1 MSGGIPKKVWQG
13 KMRTKTNQT
22 GMKMVG
28 NPSMI
33 GRKTLNTR
41 YINRRV
47 NPKIVLCGW
56 RCRYGVNGN
65 NAGSAARAAY
75 CKNVVPGQPG
85 GYGVLCRKPQ
95 PLTANLAG
103 GVGNVPAPRNGGM
116 QSTCAQGGVLQR
128 CSTCSRTSTG
138 HQIVEKLIQDDS
150 DDPQPGG
157 IFWAVDNWIDN
168 PGQFQSGGIYE
179 KYGTIDN
186 WDTSQINNMD
196 QLFAEY
202 ATFDDD
208 ISGWNTSQVTNM
220 YGMFLNAL
228 AFNQDIG
235 GWGLSLT
242 LWQALASLGLSPAGS
257 KKKGMPG
264 DYARDPNPMDQRP
277 HMYGEG
283 GFSSTRT
290 ADIRSGEMANA
301 ASSSHAWRA
310 QA

>member
-65 NAGSAARAAY
+65 NAGSAARTAY

-116 QSTCAQGGVLQR
+116 QSTCTQGGVLQR
-128 CSTCSRTSTG
+128 CSGCVTCR
-138 HQIVEKLIQDDS
+138 K
-150 DDPQPGG
+150 
-157 IFWAVDNWIDN
+157 
-168 PGQFQSGGIYE
+168 
-179 KYGTIDN
+179 
-186 WDTSQINNMD
+186 
-196 QLFAEY
+196 
-202 ATFDDD
+202 
-208 ISGWNTSQVTNM
+208 
-220 YGMFLNAL
+220 
-228 AFNQDIG
+228 
-235 GWGLSLT
+235 
-242 LWQALASLGLSPAGS
+242 
-257 KKKGMPG
+257 
-264 DYARDPNPMDQRP
+264 
-277 HMYGEG
+277 
-283 GFSSTRT
+283 
-290 ADIRSGEMANA
+290 
-301 ASSSHAWRA
+301 
-310 QA
+310 